1 MQVNSLIKRQNNW
14 KSSSNEKGLKM
25 GLPLDNYRLRILS
38 GNKEQNIT
46 GIAKETVIL
55 NFPIHGPTIVGKL
68 TAFVLSQM
76 LKEGHG
82 DVIKRYVGI
91 SLIIIKICL
100 TLTHQQIFPNVWNM
114 WSFVFRQ
121 K

>member
-46 GIAKETVIL
+46 GFDMGTG
-55 NFPIHGPTIVGKL
+55 IHNTFMLGQIIEEKL
-68 TAFVLSQM
+68 MGSVAFVMGPGRFGRSLRRLVELS
-76 LKEGHG
+76 
-82 DVIKRYVGI
+82 
-91 SLIIIKICL
+91 
-100 TLTHQQIFPNVWNM
+100 
-114 WSFVFRQ
+114 
-121 K
+121 